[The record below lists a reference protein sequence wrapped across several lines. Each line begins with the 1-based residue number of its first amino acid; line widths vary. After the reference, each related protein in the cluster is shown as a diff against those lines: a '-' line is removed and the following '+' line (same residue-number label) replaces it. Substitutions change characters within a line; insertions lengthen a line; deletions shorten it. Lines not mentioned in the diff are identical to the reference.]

1 MKKFLTQYYVVFIL
15 IAVFS
20 APGLS
25 AWYFFAHPDLLGKTS
40 TNKGQLLTPPVLLN
54 TLATSTKWHLIF
66 FGGESCGILCRQQL
80 EKLAKIRLAL
90 GRKLYSVDLD
100 LVLEVG
106 APAMPKQFL
115 DAIQDQGFHV
125 TSAVPPLKKIPVV
138 LIANPDNYLIL
149 KYDLD
154 VKPGDIFHDLSHL
167 LNNPSATSAPQKVA
181 PHQGATN

>member
-1 MKKFLTQYYVVFIL
+1 MKKFLTRYYVVFIL

-25 AWYFFAHPDLLGKTS
+25 AWYFFTHPDLLGKAA
-40 TNKGQLLTPPVLLN
+40 TNRGQLLTPPVLLKP
-54 TLATSTKWHLIF
+54 LEKSKKWHLIF
-66 FGGESCGILCRQQL
+66 FGGESCDNLCKQQL

-100 LVLEVG
+100 LVLIDG
-106 APAMPKQFL
+106 APAISKQFL
-115 DAIQDQGFHV
+115 EAIHDQGFHV
-125 TSAVPPLKKIPVV
+125 TTAVWPLKKVPVV

-149 KYDLD
+149 TFDLD

-167 LNNPSATSAPQKVA
+167 LNNPSTTPAPQKSSA
-181 PHQGATN
+181 HQGTIN